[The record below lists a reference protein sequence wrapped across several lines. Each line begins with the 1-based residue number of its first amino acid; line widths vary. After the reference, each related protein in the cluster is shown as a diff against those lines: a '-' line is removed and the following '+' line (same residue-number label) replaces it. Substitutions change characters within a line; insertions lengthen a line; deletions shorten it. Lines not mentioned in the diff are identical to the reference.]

1 MKMNKNSDC
10 IIVGGGIGGAVLAL
24 ALGRK
29 GRNVTVLERELKP
42 PKTARRPEILSR
54 ATIESFRLLGVRE
67 RILKESALPL
77 QGLKL
82 SHSKKGPL
90 FHLMHEDFI
99 RSSVQPHTTDPAR
112 TRLILIE
119 EASKQASVTIQHGV
133 EVKELI
139 KEGSKVIGVRAEK
152 DGNRIEFY
160 SKLVV
165 GDDGGKSRIREGMGI
180 PIKMTEIPV
189 VFVGSEG
196 PRLPRQKEMLGEAW
210 IHPRNVKKGIFGG
223 VFMPI
228 IGDRTALVFIMTQER
243 YAFYE
248 KNPSQFYKTVKDL
261 SPLCESLEKTHP
273 FPGNFRVFHR
283 PFGHASR
290 YVADGAALIGDAAHP
305 VTPAGGQ
312 GANMTVADAMA
323 LAQVAE
329 EALATNDFSS
339 KKLAAYE
346 QMRRE
351 ANQRSLQF
359 SVRANQLVRSLRF
372 CPWLEPLLLAY
383 LKRVDHT
390 PTTKD
395 RFIRAVSRTFLSTP

>member
-1 MKMNKNSDC
+1 MDKSLDC

-29 GRNVTVLERELKP
+29 GRSVTVLERASKTP
-42 PKTARRPEILSR
+42 PTAGRPEILSR
-54 ATIESFRLLGVRE
+54 ATIESFGLLGVGE
-67 RILKESALPL
+67 RVLKESAIPL
-77 QGLKL
+77 QGIKL
-82 SHSKKGPL
+82 SHPKKGLL
-90 FHLMHEDFI
+90 FHLMHEDFV

-119 EASKQASVTIQHGV
+119 EASKQAYVTIEQGV

-152 DGNRIEFY
+152 DGNKIEFY

-165 GDDGGKSRIREGMGI
+165 GDDGGKSRIRLGMGI
-180 PIKMTEIPV
+180 PLKMTEIPL
-189 VFVGSEG
+189 VFVGNEG
-196 PRLPRQKEMLGEAW
+196 PRLPSQKEIVGEAW
-210 IHPRNVKKGIFGG
+210 IHPRNVKRGIFGG
-223 VFMPI
+223 IFMPLP
-228 IGDRTALVFIMTQER
+228 GERTALAFLMTQER
-243 YAFYE
+243 YDFYI
-248 KNPSQFYKTVKDL
+248 KDPSQFYKTVKEL

-273 FPGNFRVFHR
+273 FPGNYRLFHR
-283 PFGHASR
+283 PFGHAPR
-290 YVADGAALIGDAAHP
+290 YVADGAALLGDAAHP

-312 GANMTVADAMA
+312 GANMSVADAMA
-323 LAQVAE
+323 LAKVAE
-329 EALATNDFSS
+329 EAFETNDFSS

-359 SVRANQLVRSLRF
+359 SVRANQLVRTLRF
-372 CPWLEPLLLAY
+372 CPWLEPLLLAF

-390 PTTKD
+390 PATKD
-395 RFIRAVSRTFLSTP
+395 RFIRKVSRTFLSTP